1 MNAKDSER
9 LSRYLDGELTPSEM
23 RKVEALLATSPEAR
37 EEYAAM
43 KQIHE
48 TTLDVLPQTR
58 FKRPLVSVQK
68 RRPLFR
74 LAAAAAI
81 AVLFGGL
88 VFGAVQVY
96 EAFVAETVS
105 TVNPPPDAPPPAPEE
120 AVAPSVIVEDSSG
133 EPTAESVL
141 LASEDAPPEPA
152 SAEASLSIDEL
163 SVPPLTGVVT
173 SVTGQPISGASVR
186 ALAWLGSHPY
196 GLDDEPVRGVTRT
209 GADGRFAM
217 DWPAGARVLRVDAP
231 NYQDMDIEYSG
242 AVLARDIELHA
253 RLRPEMYCT
262 GRVVDPAGT
271 PLAGVRVA
279 AEYADDPAQV
289 AITDTD
295 GFYRVVS
302 RGSRGPL
309 YFSHPGY
316 ALAWST
322 RRTSEPVETVL
333 LPGASF
339 RLRVVQGGQP
349 VPGAVVQVISEIPE
363 ALGYAFRRETDE
375 TGCVLFD
382 QVPADPL
389 ALEDIAVFATA
400 PNGVKARLLEVPE
413 LRPGATTES
422 VLTLPES
429 YPGAVSGTV
438 ADAEG
443 HPLAGILVAAG
454 APNDVPLGAW
464 TDASGV
470 YRMGLPFG
478 ESAVFVAPDLLAP
491 GLIGAEP
498 RSSRFQVNTPGTTF
512 TQDFTVRT
520 AVKDVTFVRSD
531 GAPVDD
537 LWLRIWPVLPTDYDD
552 SARWKV
558 TAVGGQIR
566 AFCQTLYRGFA
577 YDPAGELAALWN
589 MPEEQTEA
597 TVVLDLPA
605 GALAGRIVDPTGQPL
620 TGVEVNTFRSS
631 EGYAPAYAWSDAE
644 GRFRIEPLPMNSAYD
659 LFVSFPGY
667 QLLPGSPVTRLQAA
681 KDPAPLEIVMAPR
694 DAGLFGQV
702 VAADGS
708 PLHRAYLVLTDS
720 ERTLNRVYAG
730 VDGTFFF
737 EVAKGVYTL
746 WAIAPALDAA
756 TSVTVE
762 APSQDTV
769 ITLPVQAL
777 PPVTVVPAPQ
787 TAESEKASNNF
798 KQMGL
803 VFKMFA
809 NEAPGAIFPP
819 LEAQQGVLTPEWKK
833 IYPEYLT
840 DPSVL
845 FPNDGIARCYFAHAL
860 TSEAQG
866 LAFLDAVQQL
876 GIEAVRDQDIQV
888 GAGKGTAGG
897 DVILRLQEGIENRLL
912 PELPQHAGAAAVQ
925 PIIPV
930 LWEVPGEREES
941 GGWVLYMDGH
951 VQWQPYPGPFPMTEA
966 FVTRVRAVMGLDR

>member
-23 RKVEALLATSPEAR
+23 REVEALLATSPEAR
-37 EEYAAM
+37 EEYTVM

-48 TTLDVLPQTR
+48 TTLDLLPETR
-58 FKRPLVSVQK
+58 FDRPRIAVPR

-74 LAAAAAI
+74 LAVAAAV
-81 AVLFGGL
+81 AVLFGGV

-96 EAFVAETVS
+96 EAYFAES
-105 TVNPPPDAPPPAPEE
+105 TSSSAPESPPPVSREPVAPGALAEDRTPPAQ
-120 AVAPSVIVEDSSG
+120 
-133 EPTAESVL
+133 EPPLLTA
-141 LASEDAPPEPA
+141 A
-152 SAEASLSIDEL
+152 AEAPETPAAGAPSIDEL
-163 SVPPLTGVVT
+163 SPPPLKGVVT
-173 SVTGQPISGASVR
+173 DISGNPVPGASVH
-186 ALAWLGSHPY
+186 ALAWLGAHPY
-196 GLDDEPVRGVTRT
+196 GLDDDPVRGVTRT

-217 DWPAGARVLRVDAP
+217 DWPAEARVLRVDAP
-231 NYQDMDIEYSG
+231 GYQDMDVEYRG
-242 AVLARDIELHA
+242 GVLARDIELHA

-262 GRVVDPAGT
+262 GRVVDSAGT

-279 AEYADDPAQV
+279 AEYADDSAQDV
-289 AITDTD
+289 AVTGED
-295 GFYRVVS
+295 GMFRVVS

-309 YFSHPGY
+309 YFSHPGF
-316 ALAWST
+316 ALTWST
-322 RRTSEPVETVL
+322 RRTSEPVETVM

-363 ALGYAFRRETDE
+363 ALGYAFWRETDE

-400 PNGVKARLLEVPE
+400 PNGVKARLLDVPE
-413 LRPGATTES
+413 LRPGAVTET

-429 YPGAVSGTV
+429 YPGAISGTV

-443 HPLAGILVAAG
+443 NPLAGILVIAG
-454 APNDVPLGAW
+454 APNEVPLCAR

-478 ESAVFVAPDLLAP
+478 DCQVFIDPNLLAP
-491 GLIGAEP
+491 GQIGAQP
-498 RSSRFQVNTPGTTF
+498 RNSHFQVNTPGTTF
-512 TQDFTVRT
+512 TQDFTVLT
-520 AVKDVTFVRSD
+520 AVKDITFVRSD
-531 GAPVDD
+531 GVPVED
-537 LWLRIWPVLPTDYDD
+537 LWLRMWPVLPTDYDD
-552 SARWKV
+552 STRWKV
-558 TAVGGQIR
+558 TAAGGQIR
-566 AFCQTLYRGFA
+566 AFCLTLYRGFA
-577 YDPAGELAALWN
+577 CDPAGELAAIWN

-597 TVVLDLPA
+597 TIVLDLPA
-605 GALAGRIVDPTGQPL
+605 GAIAGRVVDPKGQPL
-620 TGVEVNTFRSS
+620 AGAELNTCRTS
-631 EGYAPAYAWSDAE
+631 EGYAPAYAWTGAD
-644 GRFRIEPLPMNSAYD
+644 GRFRIEPLPINAAYD
-659 LFVSFPGY
+659 LFVSLQGY

-708 PLHRAYLVLTDS
+708 PLHRAYLILADS

-737 EVAKGVYTL
+737 EVAKGAYTL

-787 TAESEKASNNF
+787 TPESERAENNF

-819 LEAQQGVLTPEWKK
+819 LEPQQGVFTPEWKK

-840 DPSVL
+840 DPQVL

-912 PELPQHAGAAAVQ
+912 PELPQHVGPLAVQ

-930 LWEVPGEREES
+930 MWEVPGEREES

-966 FVTRVRAVMGLDR
+966 FVTRVRGIMGLDR